1 MPDDPARAD
10 TPWLVACLC
19 AAWCRTCDGYRTV
32 LAEAARAHPEATFV
46 WVDIEDHADDLDD
59 PDGAADDIE
68 NFPTLLLVRGD
79 VPHFFGTVMPQP
91 GVLMR
96 MLGQARAGELPPVR
110 SAAAL
115 HMARAVAALAARQPA
130 DLRVS

>member
-59 PDGAADDIE
+59 PNGAADDIE

-115 HMARAVAALAARQPA
+115 HMARAVAPIAAPPPA
-130 DLRVS
+130 PQRLS